1 MKYIFAFLI
10 LFSSSVFAQTNL
22 RSVMVDT
29 NGVVQRPTNITFTNS
44 ISFSGSN
51 NVASNQI
58 AISGDSLITRDII
71 DDSLADNVSFGLAGL
86 NGVFTSNGG
95 TSEVNYTFG
104 ARVQTGSSNNGLA
117 VFAIGDGFWGRSAF
131 TGSSMPANKKI
142 SFYAH
147 GTTIA
152 LATNTNWV
160 SRVVFGSGSPTRTP
174 PNVGENALTNRGWG
188 VEFYYNGTNQVWRP
202 FWFTTNYNTG
212 PETIWSGS
220 EHARGIRMT
229 QNGSSQITFT
239 INSGSG
245 QRIPITNSWSTN
257 VDFENNNYG
266 DRSIL
271 LEAVSAT
278 NAAQSGSGTGFLI
291 RSMYI
296 KYVP

>member
-1 MKYIFAFLI
+1 MKYLI
-10 LFSSSVFAQTNL
+10 ALLTIISCSAFAQTNL
-22 RSVMVDT
+22 KTVMVDT

-51 NVASNQI
+51 NTASNQV
-58 AISGDSLITRDII
+58 AMVGSSLITRDII
-71 DDSLADNVSFGLAGL
+71 DVSLADNVSYGMTGL
-86 NGVFTSNGG
+86 NAATTGNNGFA
-95 TSEVNYTFG
+95 EVVNTFG
-104 ARVQTGSSNNGLA
+104 ARVQTGSSTNGFGC
-117 VFAIGDGFWGRSAF
+117 FATGDTFWTRSSFSGAP
-131 TGSSMPANKKI
+131 MPANKEI

-147 GTTIA
+147 GTTIS

-160 SRVVFGSGSPTRTP
+160 SRIVFGVGNPTRTP

-202 FWFTTNYNTG
+202 FWYTTNYNIG

-229 QNGSSQITFT
+229 QNGNGQITFT

-257 VDFENNNYG
+257 VDFGNNNYDG
-266 DRSIL
+266 RSIL
-271 LEAVSAT
+271 LEAISAT
-278 NAAQSGSGTGFLI
+278 NAAQSGSGTGLLI

-296 KYVP
+296 KYIP